1 MMRFRV
7 EVMVILVAATTTHL
21 VAALG
26 KLIFVIL
33 MKLNIVDDTC
43 EYILDFCMIDV
54 YNFLLR

>member
-7 EVMVILVAATTTHL
+7 EVMVILVAAATTHF

-33 MKLNIVDDTC
+33 MKLNIVDA
-43 EYILDFCMIDV
+43 
-54 YNFLLR
+54 YNIHVSISWRSA